1 MINKTF
7 KDLVVGDRVKVI
19 FAHFLQSQIELVCEI
34 TKIEEVD
41 ENHRKLFFTDKNKPS
56 YGEMKWT
63 VYNDATYDREGDV
76 YDYNELEIL

>member
-7 KDLVVGDRVKVI
+7 KDLVVGDRVEVI
-19 FAHFLQSQIELVCEI
+19 FSHFLQSQTELKCEI

-41 ENHRKLFFTDKNKPS
+41 EMHRKLFFTDKNKPI

-63 VYNDATYDREGDV
+63 VYNDATYDLEGDE
-76 YDYNELEIL
+76 YDYNELKIL